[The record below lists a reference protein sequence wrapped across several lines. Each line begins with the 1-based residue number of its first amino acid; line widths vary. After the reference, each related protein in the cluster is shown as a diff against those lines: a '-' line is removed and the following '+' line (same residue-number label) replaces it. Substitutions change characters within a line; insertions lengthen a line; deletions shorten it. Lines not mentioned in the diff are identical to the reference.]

1 MHNVWTIIKR
11 EYLER
16 VRTKAFWIMTLLVP
30 ALMYGIVVLPSQLMM
45 RQKGT
50 AKHIVILASDA
61 DFGHGIENAL
71 NRPIAGVNKDTYTV
85 EVVTPGTAA
94 QQDDAKR
101 KVQDGQLD
109 GMLLATDD
117 AVAAKKLTYS
127 SRSSAGLIETGVM
140 SGAIQ
145 MAYLQRQLTGYGVE
159 SDKIEKLLSEKFDLD
174 TVRLSPTGAATK
186 VSSRE
191 NFLVAVLLVM
201 ILYMS
206 IILHGVAVMRSVLE
220 EKTSRVM
227 EVLLATTTP
236 KQLMAGK
243 IIGVGSVG
251 LTQMAIWYGS
261 GALVGAAA
269 ASQASAALSSL
280 QLPIGALALFPLFF
294 VLGYFLYSA
303 LYAMIG
309 AMVNSEQE
317 AQQIQFLVL
326 LPLLLSTV
334 IMVPAITSPGS
345 PLVVGVSLFPFCT
358 PLVMFARVAA
368 QGAPAWQIA
377 LSLALVVL
385 AIWVTIVVASRI
397 YRVGILMYGKR
408 PTLPELIKWFKYA

>member
-1 MHNVWTIIKR
+1 MHNVWIIVKR

-16 VRTKAFWIMTLLVP
+16 VRTKAFWITTILVP
-30 ALMYGIVVLPSQLMM
+30 ALMYGVIVLPTQLMM
-45 RQKGT
+45 KQKGT
-50 AKHIVILASDA
+50 AKRIAILASDA
-61 DFGHGIENAL
+61 DFGHAIERSL
-71 NRPIAGVNKDTYTV
+71 SRPIEGVNKDEYTV

-94 QQDDAKR
+94 QQEEAKR
-101 KVQDGQLD
+101 KVENGQLD
-109 GMLLATDD
+109 GMLVATDD

-127 SRSSAGLIETGVM
+127 SRSSAGLIETGIIG
-140 SGAIQ
+140 SAIR
-145 MAYLQRQLTGYGVE
+145 MAYLQRQLAGYGIAGDKLE
-159 SDKIEKLLSEKFDLD
+159 SLLNEKFDLD
-174 TVRLSPTGAATK
+174 TVRISETGAATK
-186 VSSRE
+186 VSSRA
-191 NFLVAVLLVM
+191 NFFIALVLVM

-227 EVLLATTTP
+227 EVLLASATP

-251 LTQMAIWYGS
+251 LTQMAVWYGS
-261 GALVGAAA
+261 GALVGAVAQA
-269 ASQASAALSSL
+269 QASAITGSV
-280 QLPIGALALFPLFF
+280 QLPTAALALFPLFF
-294 VLGYFLYSA
+294 VLGYFLYSS

-326 LPLLLSTV
+326 MPLLLSTV
-334 IMVPAITSPGS
+334 IMVPAITSPAS
-345 PLVVGVSLFPFCT
+345 PMVVGVSLFPFCT

-368 QGAPAWQIA
+368 QGAPTWQIVV
-377 LSLALVVL
+377 SLAGVL
-385 AIWVTIVVASRI
+385 LATWVTTIVASRI